1 MVQDRP
7 NLAITRT
14 MDKAFSLA
22 GARVGYIIAGKA
34 FLEAFSSFYAYLP
47 QSSLLAA
54 IEALKNP
61 GYMKR
66 NIHRVIEERERVMKT
81 LEKFNVRIFPSSTN
95 FLLAKT
101 VVPEAVRKLRDVGI
115 LVSDISNQLSSGFI
129 RISIGTCEENDAF
142 IAGYKKICKAYN

>member
-1 MVQDRP
+1 
-7 NLAITRT
+7 
-14 MDKAFSLA
+14 
-22 GARVGYIIAGKA
+22 
-34 FLEAFSSFYAYLP
+34 
-47 QSSLLAA
+47 
-54 IEALKNP
+54 
-61 GYMKR
+61 MKR
-66 NIHRVIEERERVMKT
+66 NIHRVIEERERVMRT
-81 LEKFNVRIFPSSTN
+81 LEKLDVQIFPSSTN